1 MRYMGSKN
9 RHSKDLLPIL
19 LNNREKNQY
28 FVEPF
33 CGSCSIIS
41 KVDGNRIANDNNFY
55 LIELYKALID
65 GWEPPE
71 HLSSEEYKDIKN
83 NKDSYE
89 PHLVGFA
96 GFGCAFGGM
105 WFGSYAKGNNAKGIP
120 RNYCG
125 ESKRSLLK
133 QLPTLIDI
141 QFYNIDYYNL
151 NIPDKSII
159 YCDPP
164 YCNTEK
170 YKHIDSFDNNLFW
183 DWCRKKR
190 LEGHT
195 VYISEYTAP
204 DDFEC
209 VWSKT
214 VNSNIYDKSI
224 IYTKRIEKLFIYC

>member
-1 MRYMGSKN
+1 MGSKN
-9 RHSKDLLPIL
+9 RHAKDLLPIL
-19 LNNREKNQY
+19 LKDRKEDQY

-41 KVDGNRIANDNNFY
+41 KVEGNRIANDNNFY
-55 LIELYKALID
+55 LIELYKALLA
-65 GWEPPE
+65 GWTPPE
-71 HLSSEEYKDIKN
+71 TLSKDLYIDIKA
-83 NKDSYE
+83 NKDNYE

-105 WFGSYAKGNNAKGIP
+105 WFGSYAKGNNNKGIP

-133 QLPTLIDI
+133 QLPTLKGID
-141 QFYNIDYYNL
+141 FYSIDYKDIP
-151 NIPDKSII
+151 IPDNSII

-164 YCNTEK
+164 YSNTEK
-170 YKHIDSFDNNLFW
+170 YKHIDDFDSDGFW
-183 DWCRKKR
+183 EWCREKSR
-190 LEGHT
+190 EGHT
-195 VYISEYTAP
+195 LYISEYNAP

-209 VWSKT
+209 IWTKS

-224 IYTKRIEKLFIYC
+224 TYTKRLERLFLPTT